1 MDIFINN
8 TPQQIPEQS
17 TITDTLDALK
27 ITATKGI
34 AIAINNNVIPKA
46 EWNVCRLSDNDKVT
60 LIQATQG
67 G

>member
-8 TPQQIPEQS
+8 KPQQIPEQS
-17 TITDTLDALK
+17 TITDTLAALK

-34 AIAINNNVIPKA
+34 AIAINNDVIAKA
-46 EWNVCRLSDNDKVT
+46 EWETYALSDQDKVT